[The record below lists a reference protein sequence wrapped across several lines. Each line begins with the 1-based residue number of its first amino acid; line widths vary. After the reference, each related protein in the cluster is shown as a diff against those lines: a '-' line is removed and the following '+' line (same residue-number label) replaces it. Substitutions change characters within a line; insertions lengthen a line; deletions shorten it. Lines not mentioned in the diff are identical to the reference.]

1 VEGSGR
7 REQQE
12 ARTQQGTGALEA
24 DLHREVGGGMVQC
37 ESTAASDRIGCLTP
51 PWALWLNAEI
61 CSRSWKRGT
70 EAPQIPPSRGLTVR
84 DQELRP
90 EARGEKRRAGWAPS
104 SPPW

>member
-1 VEGSGR
+1 
-7 REQQE
+7 
-12 ARTQQGTGALEA
+12 
-24 DLHREVGGGMVQC
+24 MVQC

-104 SPPW
+104 SPPWWAGPPGRWCPHSRDRLALL